1 MKRLPAGSLWSYRR
15 CNRLKPDTK
24 NPHGRWLHI
33 QCYRHDEL
41 GDKQMQ
47 RAAFSK
53 SIDEPKLEHCRKHI
67 VSHNVLDEFIGGGRL
82 EWIWVG
88 DDDVPFEKA
97 LTDPQALANVTDRM
111 LMEGRFVFAYRGL
124 KHPDRVRDSIEKYEI
139 RRRLL
144 GTIVYGYRASV
155 SYPDVSDS
163 RGYLVSKNLSD
174 LNTKLFGFCVQ
185 QLDTEFLEE
194 RESVAVMASW

>member
-1 MKRLPAGSLWSYRR
+1 M
-15 CNRLKPDTK
+15 NDTL
-24 NPHGRWLHI
+24 R
-33 QCYRHDEL
+33 
-41 GDKQMQ
+41 
-47 RAAFSK
+47 
-53 SIDEPKLEHCRKHI
+53 
-67 VSHNVLDEFIGGGRL
+67 
-82 EWIWVG
+82 
-88 DDDVPFEKA
+88 
-97 LTDPQALANVTDRM
+97 
-111 LMEGRFVFAYRGL
+111 EGRFVFAYRGL
-124 KHPDRVRDSIEKYEI
+124 KHPDRVRVSIEKYEI